1 MLNITKE
8 QRDDALTVSL
18 EGRLDT
24 TTSPDLEK
32 MLKESLDDV
41 TELILDF
48 ENLEYISSAGL
59 RVLLLA
65 YKKMVPAG
73 TMKLIHVSDVVK
85 DILEITG
92 FLELLNVQDE

>member
-8 QRDDALTVSL
+8 QNDSTLMIAL

-41 TELILDF
+41 TELTLDF

-59 RVLLLA
+59 RVLLSA
-65 YKKMVPAG
+65 QKVMNKQG
-73 TMKLIHVSDVVK
+73 EMKLIHVREEVK
-85 DILEITG
+85 EIFEVTG
-92 FLELLNVQDE
+92 FLDFLNVE